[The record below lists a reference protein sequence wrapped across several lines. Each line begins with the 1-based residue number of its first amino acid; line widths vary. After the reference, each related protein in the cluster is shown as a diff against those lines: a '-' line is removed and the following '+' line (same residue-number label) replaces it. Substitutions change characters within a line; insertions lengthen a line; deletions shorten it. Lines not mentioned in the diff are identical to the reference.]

1 MAWWN
6 RDRVR
11 LSGEL
16 YRRASAHAAHAGY
29 SSVDEFVEHCVS
41 KEVDRENASDKP
53 TDDEVLRSRLRG
65 LGYVE

>member
-1 MAWWN
+1 MSWWN

-16 YRRASAHAAHAGY
+16 YERARAHAAQAGY
-29 SSVDEFVEHCVS
+29 SSVEELVEHCVR
-41 KEVDRENASDKP
+41 KELEGGGSSDKP
-53 TDDEVLRSRLRG
+53 VDDELLQARLRG